1 MSRFLFAV
9 KQKPSARVRYTDI
22 KSFGNHAVALKED
35 FTIWT
40 WGNNQNGQLGDNT
53 TTSKLLPVQIAGS
66 PRSYTTIDCG
76 ANHSLAIDSNNVA
89 WAWGNNQN
97 GQLGDNT
104 NTSRLTPVSIV
115 GGNIFLNISGGETHT
130 LAIDNTGDG
139 VGVVYSWGSNTYGEL
154 GNNNNTNLSSPIS
167 IATIKLNRIVSA
179 GKNYSLM
186 LDADGVGFAWGY
198 NNKGQLGDGTTTS
211 RLTPVSIIYLD
222 KTFSEISANSDF
234 NVAYDNLNAG
244 WAWGNNDVGQLGD
257 DTLVSKLSPVFVN
270 RSEVSF
276 ISITNGDAHSLA
288 VDIDGNLWV
297 WGKNN
302 VGQLGDNTTTSKT
315 IPTAI
320 FVTNTTFTKVAAGN
334 EVSYALDTNGRIW
347 AWGSNSFGKLGIN
360 AATTESRLTP
370 TLVG

>member
-40 WGNNQNGQLGDNT
+40 WGNNQYGQLGDNT
-53 TTSKLLPVQIAGS
+53 TTSQLIPVQIAGS
-66 PRSYTTIDCG
+66 PRSYTAIDCG
-76 ANHSLAIDSNNVA
+76 GTHSLAIDSVGVS
-89 WAWGNNQN
+89 WAWGNNQS

-115 GGNIFLNISGGETHT
+115 GGNTFARLSGGDTHT
-130 LAIDNTGDG
+130 IAVDTSDALFC
-139 VGVVYSWGSNTYGEL
+139 WGSNVYGEL
-154 GNNNNTNLSSPIS
+154 GNNGNTNTASPIY
-167 IATIKLNRIVSA
+167 IATIFPFVKVSA
-179 GKNYSLM
+179 GKNYSTAI
-186 LDADGVGFAWGY
+186 DFKGGGWAWGY

-211 RLTPVSIIYLD
+211 RLTPVSIIFLD
-222 KTFSEISANSDF
+222 KSFVEITANSDF
-234 NVAYDNLNAG
+234 NIAYDDLSAG

-257 DTLVSKLSPVFVN
+257 DTLVSKLSPVLVN
-270 RSEVSF
+270 RSEISF
-276 ISITNGDAHSLA
+276 ISISNGDAHSLG